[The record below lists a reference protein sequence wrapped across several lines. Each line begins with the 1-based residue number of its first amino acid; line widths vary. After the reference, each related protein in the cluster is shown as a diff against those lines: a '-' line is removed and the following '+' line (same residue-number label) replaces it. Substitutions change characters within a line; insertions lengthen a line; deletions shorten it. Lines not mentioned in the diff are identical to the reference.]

1 MDQTTAVSFRGERQ
15 AAVVVI
21 GNLIR
26 AIKSYALYP
35 EGHEK
40 RRDALERCYQEL
52 FEFLQTY
59 HQLRFEIGKDRLVF
73 NGETIHS
80 APAEQGNLP
89 FVFFRD
95 GIQTLEF
102 HDGIDFVEVETFMDL
117 LNDYWILT
125 DEPEGDLVTALWDAR
140 LPHIRYVVSDLF
152 WGTDPE
158 SELHAFSIG
167 KKAEKETVP
176 PESRDP
182 DQVEASMEAGDS
194 GDGKRDVEDSGTPGW
209 IRPIDPDAVE
219 LTPEESR
226 RLFEWTI
233 QEEKKDPLT
242 DFLNVLFDSLLE
254 IHDSKDLELLLATL
268 KTLFQNILLQR
279 NWEKAF
285 LLLKEV
291 EEIARRH
298 PDPSDGHSTT
308 VQGFF
313 TDVSD
318 WPVLSLME
326 NALIE
331 TPSAGELA
339 QIRKMLLSLPPE
351 AIPALCRMLTPNLD
365 LKARD
370 MLTAVIEVLASR
382 DVHPLESMLKN
393 TEEPRLRRLVSILG
407 RLKGA
412 TIDGILE
419 GLIHHPS
426 AEVRREASSVL
437 LRRNPENIHKIFPLI
452 DDDDERVR
460 RLILGFVSRSR
471 NPVLEDMLLDYLQ
484 GIGSKLEER
493 DHLVAC
499 FKSLGFCGSSRS
511 LPFLEKIL
519 NTQTWKDLFRTSGR
533 TQGALLALR
542 AIGTPQAKKLLEKAG
557 RSLHPGIRR
566 AAKEALKE

>member
-1 MDQTTAVSFRGERQ
+1 MDQTTAVPFRGERQ

-35 EGHEK
+35 VGHEK
-40 RRDALERCYQEL
+40 RRDALERCYQDL
-52 FEFLQTY
+52 SDFLQTY
-59 HQLRFEIGKDRLVF
+59 HQLRLDIGKDCLVF

-80 APAEQGNLP
+80 APPEQGNLP

-102 HDGIDFVEVETFMDL
+102 QDGIDFVEVETFLDL
-117 LNDYWILT
+117 LNDHWILT

-152 WGTDPE
+152 WGKDPE
-158 SELHAFSIG
+158 LELHAFSIG
-167 KKAEKETVP
+167 KKAANGTVLS
-176 PESRDP
+176 ESRDS
-182 DQVEASMEAGDS
+182 DQVEALRDAEDS
-194 GDGKRDVEDSGTPGW
+194 GDGKRSVEDFGTQVW
-209 IRPIDPDAVE
+209 LKPIDPDAVE

-242 DFLNVLFDSLLE
+242 DFLNVLLDSLLE
-254 IHDSKDLELLLATL
+254 IRDTQEVEVFLDTL
-268 KTLFQNILLQR
+268 KTLFQNLILQR
-279 NWEKAF
+279 NWEKAA

-291 EEIARRH
+291 EEMGHRH
-298 PDPSDGHSTT
+298 TDPADDSSTT
-308 VQGFF
+308 VAAFF
-313 TDVSD
+313 KDVSD

-326 NALIE
+326 KALIE
-331 TPSAGELA
+331 TPSGELA
-339 QIRKMLLSLPPE
+339 PIQKMLLRLPPE
-351 AIPALCRMLTPNLD
+351 AIPALCRLFTPNLD
-365 LKARD
+365 LKTRD
-370 MLTAVIEVLASR
+370 MLTAVIEILASR
-382 DVHPLESMLKN
+382 DVGPLASMLKN
-393 TEEPRLRRLVSILG
+393 TEEPRLCRLVSILG

-412 TIDGILE
+412 TINGILE

-426 AEVRREASSVL
+426 AMVRREAAAAL
-437 LRRNPENIHKIFPLI
+437 LRRNPENIHKVFFLI

-460 RLILGFVSRSR
+460 RLILGFVSRFR
-471 NPVLEDMLLDYLQ
+471 NPVLEDMLLEHLQ
-484 GIGSKLEER
+484 SHGSRLEDK
-493 DHLVAC
+493 DHLVSC
-499 FKSLGFCGSSRS
+499 FKALGFCGSSRS

-519 NTQTWKDLFRTSGR
+519 NTQTWRDLFRTSGR
-533 TQGALLALR
+533 IQGALLALK
-542 AIGTPQAKKLLEKAG
+542 AIGTPQAKELLEKAA